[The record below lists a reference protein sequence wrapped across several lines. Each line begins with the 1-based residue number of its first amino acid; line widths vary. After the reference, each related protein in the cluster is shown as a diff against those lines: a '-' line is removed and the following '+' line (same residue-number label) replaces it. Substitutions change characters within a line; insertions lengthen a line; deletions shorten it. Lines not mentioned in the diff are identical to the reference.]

1 MNEILAKY
9 WKEVAVTVMST
20 ATLPFIRRYV
30 RKQRAK
36 MLLFFTEKKRLQQ
49 ELADSE
55 NRRREAEA
63 RAEQEHTARVEAERK
78 LQAEVEERRKAEAE
92 VERLLGELEQK
103 RTALEAA
110 ERKSQTKQEQK
121 ASEEAKPVPDTLTA
135 KLIRLLKACWELPYP
150 KEEINFSLLPYELSH
165 FLPPTGD
172 VLRMKVM
179 RVINRYI
186 GTKEWGTLAE
196 TRAKNEC
203 TVFYVLMLIAQGASE
218 KQITIDD
225 NAKLTWK
232 KAGALL
238 DKVNA
243 EYFKEHPEAGKLGDY
258 DIRQGKSLIANAFG
272 VFPPEVVIED
282 KEFIACLLPATRELP
297 AKTVTTGKGFFGR
310 LFS

>member
-121 ASEEAKPVPDTLTA
+121 N
-135 KLIRLLKACWELPYP
+135 R
-150 KEEINFSLLPYELSH
+150 
-165 FLPPTGD
+165 
-172 VLRMKVM
+172 KV
-179 RVINRYI
+179 
-186 GTKEWGTLAE
+186 
-196 TRAKNEC
+196 
-203 TVFYVLMLIAQGASE
+203 
-218 KQITIDD
+218 
-225 NAKLTWK
+225 K
-232 KAGALL
+232 KAAQENI
-238 DKVNA
+238 NA
-243 EYFKEHPEAGKLGDY
+243 RSAK
-258 DIRQGKSLIANAFG
+258 IA
-272 VFPPEVVIED
+272 
-282 KEFIACLLPATRELP
+282 
-297 AKTVTTGKGFFGR
+297 
-310 LFS
+310 